1 VRLIGIFDPVI
12 YGWAQSL
19 EASGLVQ
26 LLPFVPQSHAYAEMA
41 ASDVLLLITSDDR
54 EGRLSHP
61 NKLFEYFAMGRPVLA
76 LAPEGDIPRLVREA
90 NVGEAIPPRDVDAIV
105 ATLNRLIREHKAGQ
119 AQALQT
125 SVEQFAR
132 FERRELARQLAE
144 CLDKLV
150 S

>member
-1 VRLIGIFDPVI
+1 
-12 YGWAQSL
+12 
-19 EASGLVQ
+19 
-26 LLPFVPQSHAYAEMA
+26 
-41 ASDVLLLITSDDR
+41 
-54 EGRLSHP
+54 
-61 NKLFEYFAMGRPVLA
+61 
-76 LAPEGDIPRLVREA
+76 
-90 NVGEAIPPRDVDAIV
+90 V

-144 CLDKLV
+144 RLDKLV